1 MFEGRSKASKVL
13 IESDYDPTAEDILL
27 LDRFDCQNAIHRA
40 TGLDAYMDKGKREI
54 VLCHPITSRAI
65 GTVNLETGRTIPCR
79 EQDRARL
86 ERAYE
91 TVTAMA
97 RIAKVQ
103 AEIGN
108 LATRPVLNA
117 GRIAVLKAYVAKLE
131 ARE

>member
-1 MFEGRSKASKVL
+1 MFEGRSKASTVL

-27 LDRFDCQNAIHRA
+27 LDRFDCQSAIHRA

-54 VLCHPITSRAI
+54 VLCHPITSRTMGI
-65 GTVNLETGRTIPCR
+65 VSLETGGAIPNN

-86 ERAYE
+86 KLAYE
-91 TVTAMA
+91 TVATMA

-108 LATRPVLNA
+108 LATRPMLNA

-131 ARE
+131 AE

>member
-1 MFEGRSKASKVL
+1 MFEGRSKASTVL
-13 IESDYDPTAEDILL
+13 IESDYDPSAQDILL
-27 LDRFDCQNAIHRA
+27 LDRYDCQTAIYRV
-40 TGLDAYMDKGKREI
+40 TGLDAYLDTAKREI
-54 VLCHPITSRAI
+54 QLFHPVTSRAI

-131 ARE
+131 AE